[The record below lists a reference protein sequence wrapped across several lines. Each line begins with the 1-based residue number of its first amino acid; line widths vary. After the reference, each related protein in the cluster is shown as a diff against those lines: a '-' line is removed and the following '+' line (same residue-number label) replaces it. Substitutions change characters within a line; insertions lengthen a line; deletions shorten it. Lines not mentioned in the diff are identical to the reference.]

1 MNLLRD
7 RKKSILTFTSLVLSG
22 MMLVG
27 ISSLLSSLDP
37 EQRAKQSFPYD
48 GSYVVELNRALVTPT
63 FSLTRLQE
71 NNLLTDELKD
81 EILSIDGV
89 SGIVCQQEI
98 CVTIDGMETA
108 IRSMNA
114 EDYRALEHR
123 VMTGELPYCD
133 HAGENSLVVN
143 MGSPELEYLQKSY
156 EAGDTVTFSQA
167 GNDSRGNLTYVVA
180 AVVFDK
186 NSADFLCSVKAV
198 LEKASPQDKPRLSSL
213 REKIVRKSVGKLR
226 NPV

>member
-1 MNLLRD
+1 M
-7 RKKSILTFTSLVLSG
+7 
-22 MMLVG
+22 
-27 ISSLLSSLDP
+27 
-37 EQRAKQSFPYD
+37 
-48 GSYVVELNRALVTPT
+48 
-63 FSLTRLQE
+63 
-71 NNLLTDELKD
+71 
-81 EILSIDGV
+81 SIDSV
-89 SGIVCQQEI
+89 SGIVCRQEI

-133 HAGENSLVVN
+133 HTGENSLVVN